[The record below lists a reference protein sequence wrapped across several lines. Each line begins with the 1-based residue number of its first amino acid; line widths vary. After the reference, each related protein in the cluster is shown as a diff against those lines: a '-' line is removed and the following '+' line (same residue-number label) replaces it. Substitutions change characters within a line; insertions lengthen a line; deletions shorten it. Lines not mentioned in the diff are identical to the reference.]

1 MARAFRNSPRGIV
14 GQLERTE
21 RDLLRN
27 LFDDVVIM
35 LEPDDAGAPVDDAP
49 GKRPAPEESLASA
62 QDAAAQ
68 AADGESE
75 QELAPERDPLWALTG
90 LSPED
95 FGDGETPALDPP
107 SDPAVLRLLPDA
119 VRDDPEASAAFRAMT
134 ERGLRQSKVAALRAA
149 TMVLES
155 AHIVLDEAAAQRF
168 AAALNDVRLVLAER
182 LDIRTDADSER
193 VHGVDDWA
201 DAESIDDYLALVY
214 NFVSW
219 VQESLMQ
226 ALLETLE

>member
-35 LEPDDAGAPVDDAP
+35 LEPDDDAGAPVDDAP
-49 GKRPAPEESLASA
+49 GKRPAREEPADPA
-62 QDAAAQ
+62 RDADDQ
-68 AADGESE
+68 AANGEGE
-75 QELAPERDPLWALTG
+75 REPERDPLWALTG
-90 LSPED
+90 LSPAD
-95 FGDGETPALDPP
+95 FGAGETPALEPP

-149 TMVLES
+149 TLVLES

-226 ALLETLE
+226 ALLETLD

>member
-35 LEPDDAGAPVDDAP
+35 LEPDDADAPLEDAP
-49 GKRPAPEESLASA
+49 GKRLSPEEPSAPA
-62 QDAAAQ
+62 QDAALQ
-68 AADGESE
+68 ATDGESE
-75 QELAPERDPLWALTG
+75 QAPEPARDPLWALTG

-95 FGDGETPALDPP
+95 FGDGETPALEPP

-226 ALLETLE
+226 ALLETLD